1 MRYSG
6 ILRLTLRPQAPA
18 ALKPYGQ
25 HLGGLQLRVAIVAA
39 EAGAMEDEVAGEDT
53 LHWVHGQEA
62 GRALIGGATEA
73 RRVRR

>member
-1 MRYSG
+1 M
-6 ILRLTLRPQAPA
+6 
-18 ALKPYGQ
+18 K
-25 HLGGLQLRVAIVAA
+25 
-39 EAGAMEDEVAGEDT
+39 DEVAGEDT